1 MTPPRKKLPAWIQPG
16 EWIAASLLAL
26 GALFLHVTFFTRVG
40 ALWRDEVNSFD
51 FASMPLGQAHAL
63 LRYDS
68 FPLLTTVLLRGW
80 IHAAGGADVALR
92 VYGLI
97 VGVLFL
103 AALFFAGRA
112 LGGGPPLVSLALVG
126 MNPWMV
132 RTVDSIR
139 PYGWGIV
146 LIVATLGCAWS
157 AVRTQK
163 PAWLVLT
170 AVAAVA
176 SVQCMY
182 QNAFLLAAILLAG
195 AFTAWRASDRKT
207 ALGLLG
213 AGALAAASLFIYLP
227 GIRAAGEWGMLIRAE
242 IPISRIVKVLAGT
255 VDAAG
260 PVYVGLWI
268 ALVVL
273 ALVTGVLALRRKG
286 PDAAVFSAVAL
297 VLAGS
302 AYLGAIL
309 ATQVQ
314 TEHWYYVPLIAVAG
328 PLLEAA
334 LRGRWRIARLL
345 LCLAAGALLLVPAAA
360 FVRVRWTS
368 VDVVAAKVEAAAAPG
383 DLVVLNPFWIG
394 ITFQRY
400 YHGKAP
406 WVSVPPMKDLTIVR
420 YDWYKEAMAR
430 PGAVQPVLDA
440 MTRTLQ
446 SGHRVFWVE
455 GMNSGPEGQ
464 PARVLPP
471 APLPESGWFLGPY
484 LMAWGR
490 ETAHHLESH
499 ALEGSV
505 VDVNPGAPVMG
516 YEAVT
521 LTEVS
526 GWR

>member
-1 MTPPRKKLPAWIQPG
+1 MKRQGKIPPKPAAKKRVLAWIQQG

-26 GALFLHVTFFTRVG
+26 GALFLHATFVTHVG

-80 IHAAGGADVALR
+80 IHAAGGADPALR

-126 MNPWMV
+126 MNPWIV

-146 LIVATLGCAWS
+146 LITAALGCAWS

-163 PAWLVLT
+163 PAWLILT
-170 AVAAVA
+170 AAAAVA

-213 AGALAAASLFIYLP
+213 AGALAAASLFVYLP
-227 GIRAAGEWGMLIRAE
+227 GIRAAGEWGMLIRAH
-242 IPISRIVKVLAGT
+242 IPVSRIVKVLAGT
-255 VDAAG
+255 VDAGG

-273 ALVTGVLALRRKG
+273 ALVIGVLALRRKG

-314 TEHWYYVPLIAVAG
+314 TEPWYYVPLIAVAG

-334 LRGRWRIARLL
+334 LRGRWRIARLA
-345 LCLAAGALLLVPAAA
+345 LCLGAGAFLLVPAAA
-360 FVRVRWTS
+360 FVKVRWTS

-383 DLVVLNPFWIG
+383 DLVVLSVLDRDHVPAVLPWQSSLG
-394 ITFQRY
+394 QRAADEGP
-400 YHGKAP
+400 HDRALRLVQGGDGQTLCRA
-406 WVSVPPMKDLTIVR
+406 
-420 YDWYKEAMAR
+420 AR
-430 PGAVQPVLDA
+430 PRRHDPDPPERPSGLLGGGHELGSRRAAGARAP
-440 MTRTLQ
+440 
-446 SGHRVFWVE
+446 SGA
-455 GMNSGPEGQ
+455 
-464 PARVLPP
+464 PAGERLVPG
-471 APLPESGWFLGPY
+471 PLPHGVG
-484 LMAWGR
+484 
-490 ETAHHLESH
+490 T
-499 ALEGSV
+499 
-505 VDVNPGAPVMG
+505 
-516 YEAVT
+516 
-521 LTEVS
+521 
-526 GWR
+526 